1 MPYTYPL
8 EFKIKAIRRYE
19 KGESIQSLCQELHI
33 AQSTLYHWRKQFCSI
48 TTPQRSYTP
57 KEFDAISRQLQKLEH
72 MIDVI
77 RLSGFIP
84 AVPLQKRLATL
95 EHLYHQPDNPF
106 SVHELCDA
114 LGVARGTFYN
124 HIFRRA
130 DRSKYQ
136 EEQKQLELKV
146 KQVFDDNDQRFGA
159 SKIRMI
165 LAESGIRV
173 SAKRVSAIM
182 QELDLHSV
190 RTDAKKLY
198 KAKQQRQKQNLL
210 ERVFTASRP
219 NQIWVS
225 DLTYFKVKSYWVYLC
240 VILDL
245 YSRKVI
251 GYKVSRH
258 MSTRLATLTFRQ
270 TFEERGRPDNLT
282 FHSDRGSQ
290 YISKTFSELLQ
301 RCGAKQ
307 SFSASGRPLDN
318 AVAEAFFSSFK
329 REETYRRE
337 YTSEKHFC
345 RCVAEYITFY
355 NEVRPH
361 LTLRYQ
367 TPQAFEE
374 AYYLSYIK
382 KSCSTDSEP

>member
-1 MPYTYPL
+1 MSENTEEISVAHLKLYD
-8 EFKIKAIRRYE
+8 
-19 KGESIQSLCQELHI
+19 KGKCGQGRTSTSFVWRSLK
-33 AQSTLYHWRKQFCSI
+33 R
-48 TTPQRSYTP
+48 
-57 KEFDAISRQLQKLEH
+57 IS
-72 MIDVI
+72 
-77 RLSGFIP
+77 
-84 AVPLQKRLATL
+84 
-95 EHLYHQPDNPF
+95 
-106 SVHELCDA
+106 
-114 LGVARGTFYN
+114 
-124 HIFRRA
+124 
-130 DRSKYQ
+130 
-136 EEQKQLELKV
+136 
-146 KQVFDDNDQRFGA
+146 
-159 SKIRMI
+159 
-165 LAESGIRV
+165 
-173 SAKRVSAIM
+173 M
-182 QELDLHSV
+182 QEWDLHSV

-198 KAKQQRQKQNLL
+198 KAKAATAKTKLAGTGVHSKSTKQ
-210 ERVFTASRP
+210 T
-219 NQIWVS
+219 WVS

-251 GYKVSRH
+251 GYKVSCH

-329 REETYRRE
+329 REEAYRRE

-374 AYYLSYIK
+374 AYYLSYLK